1 MGREGVQL
9 PNTMITQTVSLVAS
23 VHDALQIS
31 GSEQD
36 VYNELHIVCARVEII
51 RSNVVEVGELK
62 GKFRNTRRQ
71 GDYRSNCCS
80 WGGAKEIF
88 SLF

>member
-62 GKFRNTRRQ
+62 IEWLK
-71 GDYRSNCCS
+71 S
-80 WGGAKEIF
+80 F
-88 SLF
+88 SQFL